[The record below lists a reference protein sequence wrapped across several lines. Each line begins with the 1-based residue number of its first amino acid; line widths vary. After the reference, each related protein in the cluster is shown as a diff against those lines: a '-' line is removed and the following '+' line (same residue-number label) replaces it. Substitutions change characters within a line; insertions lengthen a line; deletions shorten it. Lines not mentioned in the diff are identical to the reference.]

1 MIKGHQCALPLTT
14 VLTISGGKCNIGV
27 GPSPPG
33 TLKMRQV
40 TGDTRRKYAHYLHV
54 FPFSLP
60 LLPVSFFALPIT
72 TFLSKG
78 EGFPPSPLTHSH
90 IKGEVWQKRLSF
102 AALHFR
108 QATLKLQPPPSSSLT
123 REREV
128 TCLSV
133 CHMNESLSL
142 AMAKVGIPDLR
153 SWPTVSPFRGYSMRI
168 SSLFP
173 CNSVF

>member
-72 TFLSKG
+72 TFPSKG
-78 EGFPPSPLTHSH
+78 EGFPPLSSHSLTH
-90 IKGEVWQKRLSF
+90 KRGGL
-102 AALHFR
+102 AKK
-108 QATLKLQPPPSSSLT
+108 TLLPHYTSDKQHSSYSPPPSSLT